1 MLARVFISTFLSINL
16 YVFTEEH
23 GTAINEEKKKNFK
36 KEKILKCTNANIAKI
51 AAQAFEARDILNIFF
66 RFGGF

>member
-23 GTAINEEKKKNFK
+23 GTAINEEKKK
-36 KEKILKCTNANIAKI
+36 
-51 AAQAFEARDILNIFF
+51 RILNKKKY
-66 RFGGF
+66 

>member
-36 KEKILKCTNANIAKI
+36 
-51 AAQAFEARDILNIFF
+51 
-66 RFGGF
+66 